1 MASKD
6 ESSDVAGAGAQSLG
20 FVGAAKTKLELQ
32 ANQGVKP
39 GVFAS
44 IFLSGVASV
53 IAVNFIHP
61 IELVKSRIQVT
72 GLGIVDTA
80 KGLVQS
86 EGYRA
91 FFKGIQVAWIREGT
105 YTAIK
110 MGAYA
115 PVRDALAGE
124 GNKANVAQMLVAGC
138 VTGAAGAAVSNPFD
152 LLKTMQMNNE
162 STKPPSL
169 ATLAKELQKEQGWGG
184 FYRGLSA
191 NVMRGLMNNGTKFA
205 SYDLSKR
212 VVEDNTGWGRAD
224 PRNYFLSS
232 VISSFCMAVALAP
245 FDMVRTHLM
254 NQPTDRKIYTGMGHC
269 FSVILRKD
277 GPFAFYRGFGPL
289 YARMLPATI
298 LQLGIFEI
306 LLNVTGYTTI

>member
-1 MASKD
+1 MVVAEDHTNGDSANNEKN
-6 ESSDVAGAGAQSLG
+6 ES
-20 FVGAAKTKLELQ
+20 
-32 ANQGVKP
+32 QGVKP

-72 GLGIVDTA
+72 GLGIFTTA
-80 KGLVQS
+80 RGLVET
-86 EGYRA
+86 EGYAA

-124 GNKANVAQMLVAGC
+124 GNTATVVQMLVAGC

-162 STKPPSL
+162 SSKPPAL
-169 ATLAKELQKEQGWGG
+169 GQLAKELYRDQGWGG

-191 NVMRGLMNNGTKFA
+191 NGKCCEGCCEL
-205 SYDLSKR
+205 
-212 VVEDNTGWGRAD
+212 
-224 PRNYFLSS
+224 
-232 VISSFCMAVALAP
+232 
-245 FDMVRTHLM
+245 THLLLS
-254 NQPTDRKIYTGMGHC
+254 C
-269 FSVILRKD
+269 CS
-277 GPFAFYRGFGPL
+277 
-289 YARMLPATI
+289 YAR
-298 LQLGIFEI
+298 
-306 LLNVTGYTTI
+306 LNEQRHEVCII